1 MYGTGFT
8 GKDTPDSVIRVE
20 LLAFFSQNPGLIIS
34 SPELAIRMQRG
45 ARQVKSQMERLVD
58 LRILEK
64 GEVDGRICY
73 SYIPPLSNGVRRQKG
88 RKSRLDHP
96 VNANGNNG
104 DNEHTES
111 RGFNKGRKPDE
122 IQTSIR
128 LELLIAAHKTKSWK
142 QCLELLLDAVSHI
155 EGASC
160 AALLLQ
166 ERCSQVVWEC
176 RRAPTF
182 GRSNGLTKTIPDS
195 MVIEGELIRN
205 GGLIDTAHCVKYLHY
220 LDDKE
225 AILICVFRNG
235 SYDMDIG
242 FLNSLFTDFMPIVEE
257 KRRLNLISEKSAER
271 MLQDCIYWSAVT
283 TQDIVE
289 GVDFTLASLAKGIEA
304 DRVSLL
310 LCNDDGCLQASSTY
324 GALKSFASPR
334 QLFPLGIGVVGWCVE
349 HGNTANVVNTKVDP
363 RFISGRYDDI
373 DSMLC
378 CPIILPGGEAV
389 GALCAVNKS
398 DATGGDNGYFGLDD
412 IRLMEGTADVLA
424 HAFSV
429 KGHREIPTPSPSA
442 AAVAS

>member
-1 MYGTGFT
+1 MYGSGFT
-8 GKDTPDSVIRVE
+8 GKDIPDSVIRVE

-45 ARQVKSQMERLVD
+45 VGQVKRQMERLVD

-64 GEVDGRICY
+64 GDVDGRTCY

-88 RKSRLDHP
+88 RKSRTDHP
-96 VNANGNNG
+96 AKVNGNNG
-104 DNEHTES
+104 DNGHTES
-111 RGFNKGRKPDE
+111 PGLNKGMKPDE

-128 LELLIAAHKTKSWK
+128 LELLIAAHKTKTWK
-142 QCLELLLDAVSHI
+142 QCLELLLEAVGHI

-160 AALLLQ
+160 AAFLL
-166 ERCSQVVWEC
+166 EEKCSQVVWEC
-176 RRAPTF
+176 RRAATF
-182 GRSNGLTKTIPDS
+182 GRSNGLTNAIPDS
-195 MVIEGELIRN
+195 MVVEGELIRK

-220 LDDKE
+220 LDDRN

-235 SYDMDIG
+235 SYDMDIS
-242 FLNSLFTDFMPIVEE
+242 FLKSLYTDFMPIVEE

-271 MLQDCIYWSAVT
+271 MLQDCIYWSNIT
-283 TQDIVE
+283 TQDIEE
-289 GVDFTLASLAKGIEA
+289 GVDFTLASLAKGIQA

-310 LCNDDGCLQASSTY
+310 LSNDEGCLQANSTY
-324 GALKSFASPR
+324 GALKSYASPR

-349 HGNTANVVNTKVDP
+349 HGNTANVVNAKVDP

-389 GALCAVNKS
+389 GALCAVNKNN
-398 DATGGDNGYFGLDD
+398 AANGDNGYFGLDD

-429 KGHREIPTPSPSA
+429 KDHREIQTPSPSA